1 MEKIIQFISKEILI
15 TVIGTLLGGYLL
27 IGKFALSKIL
37 KATEKIWN
45 RLDEIEKSLHKNNT
59 VTNAC
64 LFNDLDNMLRKAE
77 ITKVWSSSLAEQ
89 WEIMYA
95 RYLDSG
101 DGLDG
106 GASLR
111 KRADAIEINDMKYA
125 ENITKYNR
133 FKKEAIEN
141 Q

>member
-1 MEKIIQFISKEILI
+1 MQFISKEILM

-37 KATEKIWN
+37 KAIEKTWN
-45 RLDEIEKSLHKNNT
+45 RLDGIEKALRQNT
-59 VTNAC
+59 DVSNTC
-64 LFNDLDNMLRKAE
+64 LFNDLDSMLRKAE
-77 ITKVWSSSLAEQ
+77 ITKVWSANMADQ
-89 WEIMYA
+89 WEKMYK
-95 RYLDSG
+95 RYLDAG
-101 DGLDG
+101 DGVDG

-111 KRADAIEINDMKYA
+111 KRADAIEINDVKYA